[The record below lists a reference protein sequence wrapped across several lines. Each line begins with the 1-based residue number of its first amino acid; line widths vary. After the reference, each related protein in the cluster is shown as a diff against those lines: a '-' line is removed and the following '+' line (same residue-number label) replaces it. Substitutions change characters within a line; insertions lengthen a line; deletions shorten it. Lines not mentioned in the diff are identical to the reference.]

1 MPSLVDLVA
10 LAVSIGFISGAFR
23 QLPIDDYM
31 VEEMAKSELW
41 ASVFGARYIM
51 SFIV

>member
-1 MPSLVDLVA
+1 
-10 LAVSIGFISGAFR
+10 
-23 QLPIDDYM
+23 M

-51 SFIV
+51 SFIVWATLVRLIA